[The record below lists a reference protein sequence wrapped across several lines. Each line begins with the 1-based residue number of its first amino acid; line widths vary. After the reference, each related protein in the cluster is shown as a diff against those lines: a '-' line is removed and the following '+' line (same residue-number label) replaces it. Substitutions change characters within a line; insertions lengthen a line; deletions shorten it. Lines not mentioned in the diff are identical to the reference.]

1 MDAKMRAHLA
11 LAAVALIYGSNYVIA
26 KTVMPDP
33 IGPNSFIIL
42 RVGGA
47 VVLFWLLML
56 RRFQWPD
63 KQDWPRIILC
73 GLSGVAINQLCFFN
87 GLALTSPLN
96 SSIIMTSNPIMVMVI
111 SAILLKTKITAQK
124 VVGLMLGA
132 VGAILIIMLSSSAKS
147 EGVNVLGDS
156 FILANSLSYAF
167 YLVLVKPLMVKYH
180 PMVVITWVFT
190 VGFIAVIPFGWNS
203 VGTVA
208 WSEFNAWQWAAI
220 LFVIIFVTFLAY
232 LLNIIALNILTPT
245 IASAYIYFQPILAGL
260 FAFLFSFFM
269 DKNYTGDFSI
279 EKVGC
284 TLLIF
289 AGIYLVSKPV
299 KEAPIV
305 TNHSS
310 STEEF

>member
-1 MDAKMRAHLA
+1 MNVRIKAHLA
-11 LAAVALIYGSNYVIA
+11 LGAVALIYGANYVIA

-47 VVLFWLLML
+47 VLLFWLLML

-96 SSIIMTSNPIMVMVI
+96 SSIIMTSNPIMVMLI
-111 SAILLKTKITAQK
+111 SAVLLKTKITAQK
-124 VVGLMLGA
+124 IVGLMLGA
-132 VGAILIIMLSSSAKS
+132 LGAILIIILSSSGRN
-147 EGVNVLGDS
+147 EGVNVIGDT
-156 FILANSLSYAF
+156 FILVNSLSYAF
-167 YLVLVKPLMVKYH
+167 YLVLVKPLMSKYH

-190 VGFIAVIPFGWNS
+190 VGFIAVIPFGWSS
-203 VGTVA
+203 VGTVP
-208 WSEFNAWQWAAI
+208 WGDFHFWQWAAI
-220 LFVIIFVTFLAY
+220 LFVIVFVTFLAY

-260 FAFLFSFFM
+260 FAFLFSLFM
-269 DKNYTGDFSI
+269 DKNYAGDFSI

-289 AGIYLVSKPV
+289 AGIYLVSKPI
-299 KEAPIV
+299 KE
-305 TNHSS
+305 SS
-310 STEEF
+310 GLTTD

>member
-1 MDAKMRAHLA
+1 MEPKLKAHIA
-11 LAAVALIYGSNYVIA
+11 LAAVPLIYGANYVIA

-47 VVLFWLLML
+47 VALFWLLLL
-56 RRFQWPD
+56 RQFQMP
-63 KQDWPRIILC
+63 KRADWPRFILC
-73 GLSGVAINQLCFFN
+73 GLTGVAINQLCFFN

-111 SAILLKTKITAQK
+111 SAWLLKTTITAQK
-124 VVGLMLGA
+124 VVGLIF
-132 VGAILIIMLSSSAKS
+132 GAIGALLIIVLSGNTTAD
-147 EGVNVLGDS
+147 GVNPIGDT
-156 FILANSLSYAF
+156 FILINSLSYAF
-167 YLVLVKPLMVKYH
+167 YLVLVKPLMMKYP

-190 VGFIAVIPFGWNS
+190 VGFVAVIPFGWGD
-203 VGTVA
+203 VGSVA
-208 WSEFNAWQWAAI
+208 WSTFGMWQWAAI
-220 LFVIIFVTFLAY
+220 LFVIVFVTFLAY

-269 DKNYTGDFSI
+269 DKNYTSDFSI

-284 TLLIF
+284 TFLIF
-289 AGIYLVSKPV
+289 AGIYLVSKPT
-299 KEAPIV
+299 KEIGG
-305 TNHSS
+305 
-310 STEEF
+310 